1 MDELLDLWRKQKA
14 AMQAVPY
21 RGDEVQAWGLAFAYV
36 FFKLKDELCTRFRID
51 PEEFSYAHKHEIVR
65 ALEAGV

>member
-1 MDELLDLWRKQKA
+1 MGELLALWLKQKA

-21 RGDEVQAWGLAFAYV
+21 RGDDVQAWGLAFAYV
-36 FFKLKDELCTRFRID
+36 FFKLKTELCARFGID

-65 ALEAGV
+65 ALETE

>member
-1 MDELLDLWRKQKA
+1 MNELLDLWRRQKA

-36 FFKLKDELCTRFRID
+36 FFKLKDELCTRFEID
-51 PEEFSYAHKHEIVR
+51 PEEFNYAHKHEIVR
-65 ALEAGV
+65 ALEAE